1 MATEAL
7 SPVQW
12 LSWSQF
18 HVPNPLMKSYSR
30 LSTWCLRLN
39 TLGLKSTNH
48 VFPKPPD
55 LPVSEAKL
63 PFSFSLIPK
72 PQSLLANFSFPS
84 CLKLSLPPILQSSQI
99 LLHTSIHLFSSSATI
114 FSQAQLRHLC
124 TEGVVTSWVFP
135 VIPPLMIPQLTT
147 KQTCFDPVIPPLK
160 PREGSYQ
167 VQSFKPVIQGLLSS
181 CPNLPFNPYILLL
194 CNTNLASSSPDILTI
209 LLSHLVLLISTL
221 WQNLFSHISFPL
233 HKYHILLKLW
243 WLGSYSGLGFKWHLT
258 HSLLHY
264 CLCSYLVSSTG
275 LKALSCTSIYTPH
288 LLAHIKY

>member
-1 MATEAL
+1 MASVTSIFSLSLSDLPRLCSDFCHYQIPNCVTQGSDLSPSQTLSALAVTSSALTCQPMATEVL

-72 PQSLLANFSFPS
+72 PQLLLANFSFPS

-124 TEGVVTSWVFP
+124 TEGVVTS
-135 VIPPLMIPQLTT
+135 
-147 KQTCFDPVIPPLK
+147 
-160 PREGSYQ
+160 
-167 VQSFKPVIQGLLSS
+167 
-181 CPNLPFNPYILLL
+181 
-194 CNTNLASSSPDILTI
+194 
-209 LLSHLVLLISTL
+209 
-221 WQNLFSHISFPL
+221 
-233 HKYHILLKLW
+233 
-243 WLGSYSGLGFKWHLT
+243 
-258 HSLLHY
+258 
-264 CLCSYLVSSTG
+264 
-275 LKALSCTSIYTPH
+275 
-288 LLAHIKY
+288 